1 MKIMAVC
8 NQKGGVG
15 KTTTATAL
23 ASGLKLRGY
32 KTLLVDT
39 DPQGNASDTYGASIE
54 NSPTIFHVFTGE
66 GNAAAAIQTTEQ
78 GDILPGDLR
87 MSAADMTFT
96 KQGRE
101 FILKKAL
108 KPIAGQYDYIIIDTP
123 PALGIITIN
132 ALTAANSLIIPM
144 LADRYSLQG
153 IAQLSDTIATVR
165 EYSNPNL
172 IVDGILLTR
181 YNGRTVLNRDVRDT
195 ITELAESWHT
205 KVFDTTIR
213 QSITISEAQTQQESI
228 FSYAPTSTTGQ
239 DYAAFVDE
247 YEKGDR
253 DNG

>member
-1 MKIMAVC
+1 MKIIAIC

-23 ASGLKLRGY
+23 ATGLKLRGHR
-32 KTLLVDT
+32 TLLVDT
-39 DPQGNASDTYGASIE
+39 DPQANASDTYGADTD
-54 NSPTIFHVFTGE
+54 NKPTIYSVFTGE
-66 GNAAAAIQTTEQ
+66 SRPADAVQTTEQ
-78 GDILPGDLR
+78 GDILPGALE

-108 KPIAGQYDYIIIDTP
+108 KAFSTQYNYIIIDTP

-132 ALTAANSLIIPM
+132 ALTAAHALIIPM

-153 IAQLSDTIATVR
+153 IAQLSDTINTVR

-172 IVDGILLTR
+172 AIDGILLTR
-181 YNGRTVLNRDVRDT
+181 YNARTVLNRDVKDS
-195 ITELAESWHT
+195 IEELAMNWGT
-205 KVFDTTIR
+205 KVYATTIR
-213 QSITISEAQTQQESI
+213 QSIAISESQTQQQSI
-228 FSYAPTSTTGQ
+228 FRYAPTSTTGQ

-247 YEKGDR
+247 YAKGDQ
-253 DNG
+253 GHA